1 MGRVVYWLNMSLDGF
16 IETRDKSP
24 AWAAPSQEV
33 FQHFIDEGRRAAMI
47 LLGRRMYELMAAHWP
62 TADKLPGA
70 TEPAKEYS
78 RMWTEKPKV
87 VFSRSHRDVAW
98 NSRLV
103 TRDIAREVI
112 ALKQQVDGDMWLGG
126 PSLAATFI
134 EHGLV
139 DEYRLHVWPVVLG
152 GGTPFFPPVPRRVD
166 LRLLEKPHTFAD
178 GVVKLRYE
186 LAARRPQKLLRAVTS
201 KTARIADTP

>member
-1 MGRVVYWLNMSLDGF
+1 MGRVVYWMSMSLDGF
-16 IETRDKSP
+16 IEATDKSP
-24 AWAAPSQEV
+24 EWAAPSEEV
-33 FQHFIDEGRRAAMI
+33 FQHFIDEGRRAATF
-47 LLGRRMYELMAAHWP
+47 LHGRRVYELMAAHWP

-70 TEPAKEYS
+70 TDATKEFS
-78 RMWTEKPKV
+78 RIWTEKPKV

-103 TRDIAREVI
+103 THDIAREVM
-112 ALKQQVDGDMWLGG
+112 ALKQQVDGDMWVSG

-139 DEYRLHVWPVVLG
+139 DEYRLHVLPVVLG
-152 GGTPFFPPVPRRVD
+152 GGTPFFPPVSRNLR

-178 GVVKLRYE
+178 GVVKLRYG
-186 LAARRPQKLLRAVTS
+186 TN
-201 KTARIADTP
+201 